1 MAYVYR
7 HIRKDKDQVFY
18 IGIGTDDKG
27 KYTRA
32 FSKNRNRYWKRI
44 VDKTDYEVEIIFDE
58 LTKEEA
64 INKEIEF
71 ISIYGRHDLGFGSL
85 CNLTDGG
92 EGATNMSEEGKERLR
107 EVRRNTI
114 IPQEQKDKYSEM
126 FKGSGN
132 PNAYKVIHKHTLK
145 VYGSILEAAKEY
157 GINKRTLG
165 NNLNINNCNYSD
177 FYYYDDYL
185 EKGIEKLEGERLF
198 KINQIKEKIINNRK
212 NKKLSEETKKK
223 ISESSKGRKP
233 SELAIAKL
241 KERNEAINN
250 HISKKIINIKT
261 KEVFN
266 TITEASE
273 SVGKYRSWLSSKLN
287 GKHNNKTDFMFYD
300 EYIKKEGN

>member
-27 KYTRA
+27 KHTRA

-58 LTKEEA
+58 VTKEEA

-114 IPQEQKDKYSEM
+114 MPQEQKDKYSEM

-132 PNAYKVIHKHTLK
+132 PNASKIICGKTLHIFGSIQEVSEFLNINKHTL
-145 VYGSILEAAKEY
+145 
-157 GINKRTLG
+157 R
-165 NNLNINNCNYSD
+165 NNLNGKNCNKYCL
-177 FYYYDDYL
+177 FYYKDYL
-185 EKGIEKLEGERLF
+185 EKGIEKLEKERLD
-198 KINQIKEKIINNRK
+198 KIKQVKECLSQKRRK
-212 NKKLSEETKKK
+212 KS
-223 ISESSKGRKP
+223 
-233 SELAIAKL
+233 
-241 KERNEAINN
+241 
-250 HISKKIINIKT
+250 SKKIINIIT
-261 KEVFN
+261 KETFDTVN
-266 TITEASE
+266 YAAKSIGITSLH
-273 SVGKYRSWLSSKLN
+273 LSSMLVNRNK
-287 GKHNNKTDFMFYD
+287 NNTNF
-300 EYIKKEGN
+300 EYYNYS

>member
-1 MAYVYR
+1 MAYIYR
-7 HIRKDKDQVFY
+7 HTRKDKDQVFY

-27 KYTRA
+27 KHTRA

-44 VDKTDYEVEIIFDE
+44 VDKTDYEVEIIFDDI
-58 LTKEEA
+58 TKEEA

-92 EGATNMSEEGKERLR
+92 EGVTNMSEEGKERIR
-107 EVRRNTI
+107 EIRRNTI
-114 IPQEQKDKYSEM
+114 MPQEQKDKYSEM

-185 EKGIEKLEGERLF
+185 EKGIEKLEKERLD
-198 KINQIKEKIINNRK
+198 KIKQVKENLITNRSNRVISK
-212 NKKLSEETKKK
+212 ETRRK
-223 ISESSKGRKP
+223 ISESSKGRKL
-233 SELAIAKL
+233 SKIAIEKL
-241 KERNEAINN
+241 RERNKGANN
-250 HISKKIINIKT
+250 HISKKVINTKT
-261 KEVFN
+261 KEVFV
-266 TITEASE
+266 TITEAAE
-273 SVGKYRSWLSSKLN
+273 SIGKYRIWLSSKLN
-287 GKHNNKTDFMFYD
+287 GKHKNKTDFMYYD